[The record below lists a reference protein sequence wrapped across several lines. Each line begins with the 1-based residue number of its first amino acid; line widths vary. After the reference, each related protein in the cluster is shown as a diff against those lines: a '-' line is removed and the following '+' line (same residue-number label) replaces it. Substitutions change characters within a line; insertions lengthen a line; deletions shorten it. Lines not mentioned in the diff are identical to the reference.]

1 MRPGTKSGKNKKED
15 TKANGRRKS
24 NSQINFTIDIQDNV
38 YVNTFDDTLCNSS
51 YKNGK
56 IKIDSYEDFI
66 DYINS
71 LFKKYNPNIPE
82 LNYDKLSTIT
92 SQGKINK
99 FCNSITKMVDCK
111 TDTIV
116 IPETSTYSKGNYTTF
131 QASTGLIKGNFCYE
145 VIVASPVNAIMVIGF
160 MQDTTI
166 VSEELK
172 SGIGNTEDSYGFD
185 LKSLK
190 KINNNIAHDY
200 ANKTINQGDVIG
212 VCISLNSKS
221 SFIEYYLNGETLGK
235 CFFISTKEN
244 KAYYPAVSLQG
255 KTGVFFNCGGI
266 RHLVYEYEDFEP
278 IDTPVSKYSKAKS
291 VTKSLLDILKV
302 NGNELLL
309 SNEINEIS
317 KIQIFGD
324 ILEFLAYISFSDSYL
339 IRRFLFKFLEEQFDE
354 RIKILER
361 ISMCSNKKT
370 EFLENIVYV
379 LIYEIEYLSYGDNY
393 DKWKGHMSL
402 LIKMLKTKYIF
413 DAIRGYSLSI
423 NTLKKLFKPYRYREE
438 SYEEQFKKFI
448 TSNNDINTDN
458 MPNISKQFRKKL
470 KVFKG
475 KTFKGYPHQGEQN
488 MLFKQI
494 ISILFDIKAD
504 NIIKKYIVEM
514 IKKMKEISGY
524 RRYDDQLFTN
534 FMSTVFFNMIDL
546 FFELNTNQDYENISI
561 SQYLNND
568 NLIPFQETLGGTL
581 TYVFNTFPK
590 EIKNFS
596 SFAKKP
602 RTKCTNILNCILF
615 VFYSSVLKNSAENYS
630 NCLKHI
636 SFIKYNEYYTLQED
650 YKANR
655 LVNHLLIFNKENVRS
670 FSRLI
675 SYLCCFYSYLH
686 SKSLLYFYPMV
697 NALLPYSMLKIL
709 TNEKCLNE
717 HFINDYSPAEKVIHY
732 LFRLLPDE
740 KIINPGIKEK
750 LYEMISELIPKS
762 KFQVYFDNEELL
774 KSLFNGICKIIK
786 KDYSIDISK
795 FVQFLLCERRENAKP
810 SQLKL
815 FHTIVSMFKSNK
827 ELFLHFYETYV
838 NILNQSM
845 TMITTILSEL
855 NNDPDEQRYQL
866 EELYLYF
873 QDFNETGIIFEF
885 TVDNMRVLYEDTQN
899 VEFKLLLNFIV
910 NVSNR
915 ILDYVSVEKF
925 TKLIVQEHNTIIK
938 QLLSQLC
945 NRVINMFLSLR
956 KQFEINSP
964 FIKNF
969 VSHNELNLLNFSYIT
984 ELYHVKVLQNEPSNL
999 KAFNE
1004 YINAL
1009 LSLSSELHVKSAFTP
1024 KDWEEID
1031 KNDNICII
1039 CYENDITH
1047 HFVPCNHGCCLC
1059 CLKQYLLSK
1068 NFCFLC
1074 HQKIE
1079 KIKEDES
1086 IVINK

>member
-15 TKANGRRKS
+15 TKVTGKRKS
-24 NSQINFTIDIQDNV
+24 SSQLSYTLDIQDNV
-38 YVNTFDDTLCNSS
+38 YVSTFDDTLCNSS

-56 IKIDSYEDFI
+56 IQIDSYETFM

-71 LFKKYNPNIPE
+71 LFKKYNPDIPE

-111 TDTIV
+111 TAQV
-116 IPETSTYSKGNYTTF
+116 VMPETSIYSKGNYTTY
-131 QASTGLIKGNFCYE
+131 QASTGLIKGAYCYE
-145 VIVASPVNAIMVIGF
+145 AVVASPVNAIMVIGF
-160 MQDTTI
+160 MQDTTN

-172 SGIGNTEDSYGFD
+172 CGIGNTEDSYGFD

-190 KINNNIAHDY
+190 KINNNIAIEY
-200 ANKTINQGDVIG
+200 GKKSISQGDVIG
-212 VCISLNSKS
+212 VCISLNNKS
-221 SFIEYYLNGETLGK
+221 SFIEYYLNGESLGK
-235 CFFISTKEN
+235 CFFISTGEN

-255 KTGVFFNCGGI
+255 RTGVFLNFGGI
-266 RHLVYEYEDFEP
+266 RHLVYEYDGFKP

-317 KIQIFGD
+317 KIQLFGD
-324 ILEFLAYISFSDSYL
+324 ILEFLANISFSDSYL
-339 IRRFLFKFLEEQFDE
+339 IRRFLFKFLEEKTDE

-361 ISMCSNKKT
+361 ISMCSDNKKV
-370 EFLENIVYV
+370 FLVNIVNV
-379 LIYEIEYLSYGDNY
+379 LICEIEYLSYGDNY
-393 DKWKGHMSL
+393 DKWKGHMTL

-413 DAIRGYSLSI
+413 DIIKLYSFTT
-423 NTLKKLFKPYRYREE
+423 NMLKRLFKPYRYREE
-438 SYEEQFKKFI
+438 TYEEQFKKFI
-448 TSNNDINTDN
+448 TSNNDNITDLN
-458 MPNISKQFRKKL
+458 YAKTFRKKL
-470 KVFKG
+470 KLFKG

-494 ISILFDIKAD
+494 ISILFDIKIE

-514 IKKMKEISGY
+514 LKEIKEMSGST
-524 RRYDDQLFTN
+524 RYNDQLLIN
-534 FMSTVFFNMIDL
+534 FLSTVFFNMIAL
-546 FFELNTNQDYENISI
+546 FLELNTNQSYEDISI

-568 NLIPFQETLGGTL
+568 NLIPFQETLGGTI

-590 EIKNFS
+590 DIKNFAS
-596 SFAKKP
+596 LAKKP
-602 RTKCTNILNCILF
+602 KTKSTIILDCILLF
-615 VFYSSVLKNSAENYS
+615 LYSSTLKNSAEKYLNS
-630 NCLKHI
+630 LLRM
-636 SFIKYNEYYTLQED
+636 SFIKFNEYYTLQDD

-655 LVNHLLIFNKENVRS
+655 IVNHLLVFNKENVKL
-670 FSRLI
+670 FSKLI
-675 SYLCCFYSYLH
+675 SYLCDFYSYLH
-686 SKSLLYFYPMV
+686 SKSLLYFYPM
-697 NALLPYSMLKIL
+697 ADAFLPYSMLKIL
-709 TNEKCLNE
+709 TDEKCLNKD
-717 HFINDYSPAEKVIHY
+717 FISDYSSAGKVIHF

-750 LYEMISELIPKS
+750 LYEMISELIPRS
-762 KFQVYFDNEELL
+762 KFQVFFDNEELL

-795 FVQFLLCERRENAKP
+795 FVQFLLCDRKEDAKP

-815 FHTIVSMFKSNK
+815 FNTIVEMFKSNK
-827 ELFLHFYETYV
+827 DIFLHFYETYV

-855 NNDPDEQRYQL
+855 DNDPQEQRYQL

-885 TVDNMRVLYEDTQN
+885 TVENMRSLYEDTQN

-915 ILDYVSVEKF
+915 MLDYVSVEKF
-925 TKLIVQEHNTIIK
+925 TKLIVQGHNSIIK
-938 QLLSQLC
+938 LLLSQLC
-945 NRVINMFLSLR
+945 NRVIKMFLSLH
-956 KQFEINSP
+956 KQFDIHSP

-969 VSHNELNLLNFSYIT
+969 VSHNELNLLNFSYIN
-984 ELYHVKVLQNEPSNL
+984 ELYHEKVLQNEPSNL
-999 KAFNE
+999 KTFNE
-1004 YINAL
+1004 YINSL

-1031 KNDNICII
+1031 KNENICII